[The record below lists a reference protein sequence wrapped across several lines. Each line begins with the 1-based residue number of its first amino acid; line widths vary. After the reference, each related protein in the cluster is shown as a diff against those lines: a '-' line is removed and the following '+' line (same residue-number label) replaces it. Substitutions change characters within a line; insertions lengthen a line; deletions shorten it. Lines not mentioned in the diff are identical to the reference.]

1 MKRPF
6 KFRSEEDFII
16 NESPEI
22 SVGGNLRWV
31 KKLGATF
38 PALQNKNYQYYFYG
52 QLVSLIGTWLQIVAQ
67 GWLVLQLTN
76 SAFLVGLVAAVALVP
91 SLLFSL
97 FGGVIV
103 DQFSKK
109 KILLFSQSAAMVLAI
124 ILGILTLT
132 DNISVWGI
140 GTIAF
145 LLGTVNAID
154 NPARQAF
161 VPEIVSL
168 EQLPSAIALNSGAFN
183 AARVIG
189 PSIAGVLIAVVGTGG
204 AFIFN
209 GLSYFAVL
217 AALLSMKIET
227 FSKPAKKNA
236 LQAIKEGISYSISH
250 PIIRVLISITGVVS
264 IFGWSYMTI
273 MPVIAKHQFGLD
285 ATGLGYLYAAS
296 GMGSLVATFIV
307 GAYAKKIPPV
317 WFIFGGNSLFAISII
332 LFSYTSSL
340 VFALPLLFLV
350 GMGLL
355 SQAAMMNTI
364 IQSLVQKEL
373 RGRVMSIY
381 ILMFLGLAPLGN
393 FQIGWLSE
401 QYSTGFAIRLGA
413 VIVFLF
419 GLLVFIYRN
428 KIRAKY
434 KIYKR
439 LNNL

>member
-1 MKRPF
+1 MISPK
-6 KFRSEEDFII
+6 KIRSEEDFIY
-16 NESPEI
+16 NERPEV

-31 KKLGATF
+31 KRIGSAF
-38 PALQNKNYQYYFYG
+38 PALQNKNYKLYFYG

-67 GWLVLQLTN
+67 GWLVLQLTD
-76 SAFLVGLVAAVALVP
+76 SAFLVGLVAAIALIP

-109 KILLFSQSAAMVLAI
+109 QILLLSQSAAMVLALI
-124 ILGILTLT
+124 FGALTLT
-132 DNISVWGI
+132 NNITVSGI
-140 GTIAF
+140 CVIAF

-161 VPEIVSL
+161 VPEIVTP
-168 EQLPSAIALNSGAFN
+168 EQLPSAIALNSGSFN

-189 PSIAGVLIAVVGTGG
+189 PSIAGVLIALVGTGG

-209 GLSYFAVL
+209 GLSYLAVL
-217 AALLSMKIET
+217 SALMSMKVAPFTKPVRKNT
-227 FSKPAKKNA
+227 FK
-236 LQAIKEGISYSISH
+236 AIKEGISYSFSH

-273 MPVIAKHQFGLD
+273 MPVIAQDQFGLD

-296 GMGSLVATFIV
+296 GLGSLIATFIV

-317 WFIFGGNSLFAISII
+317 WFIFGGNSLFAVSVI

-340 VFALPLLFLV
+340 LVALPLLFLV

-355 SQAAMMNTI
+355 SQAAMLNTI
-364 IQSLVQKEL
+364 IQSLVRKEL

-381 ILMFLGLAPLGN
+381 ILMFLGLAPIGN
-393 FQIGWLSE
+393 FQIGWFSE
-401 QYSTGFAIRLGA
+401 HVSIGFALRLGA
-413 VIVFLF
+413 IIVFLF
-419 GLLVFIYRN
+419 GLLVFYYR
-428 KIRAKY
+428 KRIRQRY

-439 LNNL
+439 MNNV

>member
-1 MKRPF
+1 MISPK
-6 KFRSEEDFII
+6 KIRSEEDYIF
-16 NESPEI
+16 NERAEVG
-22 SVGGNLRWV
+22 VGGNLRWV
-31 KKLGATF
+31 KRIGSAF
-38 PALQNKNYQYYFYG
+38 PALQNKNYKLYFYG
-52 QLVSLIGTWLQIVAQ
+52 QLISLIGTWLQIVAQ

-76 SAFLVGLVAAVALVP
+76 SAFLVGLVAAVALLP
-91 SLLFSL
+91 ALLFSL

-109 KILLFSQSAAMVLAI
+109 HILLVSQSCAMALAI
-124 ILGILTLT
+124 VLGILTLT
-132 DNISVWGI
+132 GNITVWGI

-161 VPEIVSL
+161 VPEIVSS

-189 PSIAGVLIAVVGTGG
+189 PSIAGVLIAIVGTGG

-209 GLSYFAVL
+209 GLSYLAVL
-217 AALLSMKIET
+217 TALLAMKVAPFT
-227 FSKPAKKNA
+227 KPVRKNA
-236 LQAIKEGISYSISH
+236 LKAIKEGISYSISH

-273 MPVIAKHQFGLD
+273 MPVIARNQFGLD

-296 GMGSLVATFIV
+296 GLGSLIATFIV
-307 GAYAKKIPPV
+307 GGYAKKIPPV

-340 VFALPLLFLV
+340 LIALPLLFLV

-364 IQSLVQKEL
+364 IQSLVRKEL

-381 ILMFLGLAPLGN
+381 ILMFLGLSPIGN

-401 QYSTGFAIRLGA
+401 NISIGFALRLGA

-419 GLLVFIYRN
+419 GLLVFYYR
-428 KIRAKY
+428 KRIRESY
-434 KIYKR
+434 KLYKK
-439 LNNL
+439 NNRI